1 MAKQKTRKA
10 AAKKKVA
17 TKESPTRTARGT
29 HPTAGSSTAKQTTTP
44 SSAKRTPAKR
54 ATPSKAGT
62 QVELKITHDQIAR
75 RAYEIWLA
83 RGRPLGQEQQ
93 NWYEAEAELIQRK
106 SR

>member
-10 AAKKKVA
+10 AAKKKTA
-17 TKESPTRTARGT
+17 AKKSPKQTASGT
-29 HPTAGSSTAKQTTTP
+29 NRTAGSSTAKQTTTGG
-44 SSAKRTPAKR
+44 SAKRTTAKR
-54 ATPSKAGT
+54 ATPSRAGT

-83 RGRPLGQEQQ
+83 KGRLPGQEQQ

>member
-10 AAKKKVA
+10 AAKKKTA
-17 TKESPTRTARGT
+17 AKESPKRTASGT
-29 HPTAGSSTAKQTTTP
+29 HRTTGSSTAKQTTTG
-44 SSAKRTPAKR
+44 SSAKRTTAKR
-54 ATPSKAGT
+54 ATPSKADT
-62 QVELKITHDQIAR
+62 QVELKITHDQIAQ

-83 RGRPLGQEQQ
+83 KGRPRGQEQR